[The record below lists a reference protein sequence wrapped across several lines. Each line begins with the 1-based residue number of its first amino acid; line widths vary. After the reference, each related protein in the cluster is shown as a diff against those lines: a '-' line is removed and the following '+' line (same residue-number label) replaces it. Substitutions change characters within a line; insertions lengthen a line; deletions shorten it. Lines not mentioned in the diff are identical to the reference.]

1 MVQISGEASEI
12 EIPNGQQDIV
22 QLEEALH
29 CRLWR
34 VHRQALR
41 RLWEARPGTKIDDED
56 IYIYIECVY
65 IYIERERE
73 YNLYYIYYICRD
85 YIYIYTI

>member
-1 MVQISGEASEI
+1 MCSIVSLKKQRHQSMVEISDEARKI

-41 RLWEARPGTKIDDED
+41 RMWEARPGTKIDDED
-56 IYIYIECVY
+56 MYIYIYIY
-65 IYIERERE
+65 M
-73 YNLYYIYYICRD
+73 
-85 YIYIYTI
+85 

>member
-1 MVQISGEASEI
+1 MVEISDEASEI

-41 RLWEARPGTKIDDED
+41 RMWEARPGTKIDDED
-56 IYIYIECVY
+56 MYIHIYNYIYI
-65 IYIERERE
+65 
-73 YNLYYIYYICRD
+73 
-85 YIYIYTI
+85 